1 MHTKYRDF
9 DGNVL
14 PSVTQV
20 IGIISTEQNQLMN
33 WANNLGLQGIKL
45 SESNKITLAIG
56 SAVHKMIE
64 SFLKEEQFVLPD
76 DMPSESREK
85 AQLCYHQFKEW
96 YKGYKI
102 EMSEL
107 QLISKSYGYGGTIDA
122 MFEIDG
128 KMTIVDFKTSNDIYN
143 SYWMQVAAY
152 SSLAHENGYRVDK
165 ASILRL
171 PKDGGNFEFV
181 SKDVQRLKP
190 YWNAFRTS
198 LQLYNYLQ
206 EIKKGEK

>member
-1 MHTKYRDF
+1 M
-9 DGNVL
+9 
-14 PSVTQV
+14 
-20 IGIISTEQNQLMN
+20 EQNQ
-33 WANNLGLQGIKL
+33 Q
-45 SESNKITLAIG
+45 
-56 SAVHKMIE
+56 
-64 SFLKEEQFVLPD
+64 
-76 DMPSESREK
+76 
-85 AQLCYHQFKEW
+85 
-96 YKGYKI
+96 
-102 EMSEL
+102 
-107 QLISKSYGYGGTIDA
+107 
-122 MFEIDG
+122 
-128 KMTIVDFKTSNDIYN
+128 MTIVDFKTSNDIYN

-190 YWNAFRTS
+190 YWNAFRAS